1 MDEISARRI
10 KLLVGSKFII
20 FSKLAD
26 DTASIIEIGAPLKL
40 HTESIVDSEDF
51 GPLTAAS

>member
-1 MDEISARRI
+1 MDEISACPN
-10 KLLVGSKFII
+10 KLLVGRKCI

-26 DTASIIEIGAPLKL
+26 DTASIWEIGAPLKL

-51 GPLTAAS
+51 GPLIAAS